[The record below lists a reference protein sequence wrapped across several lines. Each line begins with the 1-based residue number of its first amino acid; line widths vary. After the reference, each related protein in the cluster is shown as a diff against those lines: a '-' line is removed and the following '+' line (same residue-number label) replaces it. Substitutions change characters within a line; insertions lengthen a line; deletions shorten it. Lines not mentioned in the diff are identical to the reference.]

1 MFHHNT
7 EIKKYTYTS
16 DYSQFLKCK
25 ERTILDTGFEPQELN
40 ENLFDFQK
48 DIVLWALRKGRSALF
63 EDTGLG
69 KTLQQLAWADAV
81 CKHEHANVLIFA
93 PLAVSKQ
100 TVEEGKKFGIEVN
113 LCKTQEDVKNGI
125 NITNYEKLSHFNA
138 DLFAGVVLDESSILK
153 SYSGKTTNDLIN
165 KFRNTRFKLAC
176 TATPSPND
184 FTELGNHAEFLNVM
198 TMNEM
203 LSMFFINDYSGGIGW
218 RLKNHAVE
226 EFFKWIAEWAI
237 MIKKPSDLGFDDS
250 KYNLN
255 KLNIMNIVVPSE
267 AQEGQLFSMPAQT
280 LAERRQARKDSLE
293 DRVNATKELIKEHPD
308 DQFLVWCNYND
319 ESELLHKT
327 IEDSYEVKGSD
338 DDEHKENGMI
348 GFANGNVKILVSKP
362 SICGFGMNWQRCHR
376 MIFCGLS
383 DSYEQFY
390 QAVRRCYRFG
400 QQNEVDVYV
409 ITSEA
414 ESSVLENIQK
424 KQANHDL
431 MSREML
437 KVINT
442 VTNEKL
448 YQMSFEH
455 SSYKPTQKIKIPA
468 FLRKEQAV

>member
-1 MFHHNT
+1 MFHNNA
-7 EIKKYTYTS
+7 EINSCSYNDDYT
-16 DYSQFLKCK
+16 QFLKCK
-25 ERTILDTGFEPQELN
+25 ERTVLDSGFNPTELN
-40 ENLFDFQK
+40 ENLFDFQR
-48 DIVLWALRKGRSALF
+48 DIVAWALRKGRAALF

-81 CKHEHANVLIFA
+81 YKHEHKNVLIIA

-100 TVEEGKKFGIEVN
+100 TVEEGKKFGIDVH
-113 LCKTQEDVKNGI
+113 LCKTQEDVVDGI
-125 NITNYEKLSHFNA
+125 NITNYEKLHHF
-138 DLFAGVVLDESSILK
+138 DTDSFVGVVLDESSILK

-165 KFRNTRFKLAC
+165 RFRKTRFKLAC

-203 LSMFFINDYSGGIGW
+203 LSMFFINDCASGIGW
-218 RLKNHAVE
+218 RLKKHAID

-250 KYNLN
+250 KYILN
-255 KLNIMNIVVPSE
+255 DLNIINCVIESQ

-280 LAERRQARKDSLE
+280 LTERRQARKDSLIG
-293 DRVNATKELIKEHPD
+293 RVEKTKEIISNNPN

-319 ESELLHKT
+319 ESDLLHKE

-338 DDEHKENGMI
+338 DDMHKENGMI

-362 SICGFGMNWQRCHR
+362 SICGFGMNWQNCHK

-390 QAVRRCYRFG
+390 QAIRRCYRFG
-400 QQNEVDVYV
+400 QKEQVDVYV

-414 ESSVLENIQK
+414 ESSILENIK
-424 KQANHDL
+424 NKQQNHEL

-442 VTNEKL
+442 VTKEKL
-448 YQMSFEH
+448 YKMSFEH
-455 SSYKPTQKIKIPA
+455 SNYRPMKKIVMPRFI
-468 FLRKEQAV
+468 